1 MTSQTTV
8 FITGAARGIG
18 RATAETFLRHGWTVG
33 VSDVDVDAL
42 ATGWEHVTDL
52 RTGRPRRPVV
62 TTRLDVTDRSGWDR
76 ALDEFV
82 AVAGSLTVLVNN
94 AGTIVSGPFE
104 ELSWESQSRLV
115 DINVK
120 GVLAGSQAAFNHL
133 RVAGARGGGGKGAVG
148 AEREPARI
156 VTMCSASAFYGQSG
170 IVTYAATKSAVQSIT
185 EGLDLEWLRFGIRAF
200 CVSPLWVRTA
210 LVDDAQA
217 AGSVSALGVRLS
229 TETIAAAVYR
239 QATQPSRVLGVP
251 RGVNRVV
258 GVQTRALY
266 HAGRLVP
273 QVVARAVASRLGR

>member
-1 MTSQTTV
+1 MSSHTTV
-8 FITGAARGIG
+8 FITGAAQGIG

-33 VSDVDVDAL
+33 VSDLDGEAL
-42 ATGWEHVTDL
+42 AAGWEHVTDS
-52 RTGRPRRPVV
+52 RTGRPRRPVL
-62 TTRLDVTDRSGWDR
+62 TTRLDVTDRADWDR

-94 AGTIVSGPFE
+94 AGIIVSGPFE
-104 ELSWESQSRLV
+104 ELSWASQSRLV

-133 RVAGARGGGGKGAVG
+133 RVAGSRGAGT

-156 VTMCSASAFYGQSG
+156 VNMCSASAFYGQAD

-185 EGLDLEWLRFGIRAF
+185 EGLDLEWLRHGIRSF

-210 LVDDAQA
+210 LIDDARA
-217 AGSVSALGVRLS
+217 AGTVGSLGVRLRP
-229 TETIAAAVYR
+229 ETIAAAVYR

-251 RGVNRVV
+251 RGVNRIV
-258 GVQTRALY
+258 GAQTRALY
-266 HAGRLVP
+266 HSGKVAP
-273 QVVARAVASRLGR
+273 QLLARAVASYLGR